1 MKDTPKMISYNDLK
15 ELIMNKRKAVNNRF
29 KPMTRGIQTMMI
41 GEFEL

>member
-15 ELIMNKRKAVNNRF
+15 EVIMNKRTAINDRF
-29 KPMTRGIQTMMI
+29 KPMKRGTQTIMT